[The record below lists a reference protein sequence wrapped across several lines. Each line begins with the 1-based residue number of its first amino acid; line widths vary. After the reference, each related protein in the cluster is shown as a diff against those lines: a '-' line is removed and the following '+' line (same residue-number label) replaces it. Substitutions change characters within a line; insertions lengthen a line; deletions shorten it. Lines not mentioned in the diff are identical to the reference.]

1 MPINYRDF
9 DLLIERAGEAYK
21 ARVVDSPAGE
31 AVARLDLPF
40 SESDVEQFFVQIGH
54 SRLIESPQTQ
64 KMREFGQLLFEATFS
79 GDVRD
84 RLLESLNEVTR
95 KGEGLRI
102 RLRTGDIPKLTNL
115 PWEFMYDASLGR
127 FLALSIETP
136 LVRYLDIPRDIQ
148 PLTIRPPLRILA
160 MISSP
165 RDFPTLNVQKEWENL
180 QESLSRLESRGMVAL
195 TRLEKPTLQM
205 LQRQLRREQYHIFH
219 FIGHG
224 IFSKQYQDGFL
235 LFEDELREG
244 HRVSSRDLGILLHDH
259 PYLRLAVLNACEGAR
274 ISLEDQFSGTAQN
287 LMQQGLP
294 AVIAMQFRITDIA
307 AITLAREFY
316 AALADGYPVD
326 AALTE
331 ARKAIK
337 THGNDL
343 EWGTPVL
350 YMRAPNGQIFD
361 VESMQS
367 SPKITKTEAVPDTA
381 TETKL
386 ATLYTEGLEA
396 FYLREWKNAVTKFK
410 TILSITSSYKD
421 TASKLEVAQHRLK
434 VNTLDEQAQSA
445 EAKGNW
451 DIAIKALDTLVKE
464 FPEQNI
470 FISRLEYARK
480 QLRLK
485 TLYAEVQQLA
495 KAKKYLAVIQ
505 AFREIH
511 SLDANY
517 PDPDNLLS
525 VAEEASA
532 ALKKQSEL
540 ESLYQ
545 NALHAIDASDW
556 GKARTILNQIQ
567 SRQAGYRETER
578 LLQRTNEEIAR
589 IQRQQQEEDKVS
601 SLYIQAENLLH
612 RKQWQKSLEKVE
624 EIFKL
629 FPAFNDPKQI
639 ASQARTELEKA
650 KEETEKQDQ
659 LAGLYAEA
667 VKANQAGEY
676 KQALEKWMQ
685 IHAIDGN
692 YPDRQ
697 KVQASASRMLKK
709 LSKPEGFTRRPRVTE
724 IDTGRTDSLNIEI
737 TKQTLKAFV
746 IFSLA
751 RAILE
756 LIFKVAGLSSLI
768 DQSMGGYSASI
779 IYLTSFGFLTG
790 TALWWIFSNGFI
802 PKIWKSW
809 ASITLTSI
817 IAIGGMFLGAILLFS
832 RGAGNWVW
840 ILAWAI
846 IGPSI
851 GLILAWNVRQGML
864 SLPQRLFWQFPVI
877 WAIAFIIGQQIA
889 SEIDINLATFGFDRH
904 NEITLILETGIAGL
918 IGSMFTFIQ
927 LKLNQPVRRKSNIIA
942 TSALFIVIIAFTF
955 ATGLQSLQRNFVTDP
970 FAGAIGDWESRDP
983 VDDSYLSLSIRR
995 SLFTGQYMITYRDSR
1010 EGHCL
1015 NKPGSSTLTKKVLT
1029 RFISEQFNF
1038 KCDATPSVSY
1048 TKRIQLIYNPDFDS
1062 LVSSFGTTAWERK

>member
-1 MPINYRDF
+1 M
-9 DLLIERAGEAYK
+9 
-21 ARVVDSPAGE
+21 
-31 AVARLDLPF
+31 
-40 SESDVEQFFVQIGH
+40 EQFFVQIGH
-54 SRLIESPQTQ
+54 SRLIESSQAQ

-84 RLLESLNEVTR
+84 RLRESLNEVTR

-102 RLRTGDIPKLTNL
+102 RLRTGDIPELTNL

-127 FLALSIETP
+127 FLALSIDTP
-136 LVRYLDIPRDIQ
+136 LVRYLDTPRDIQ
-148 PLTIRPPLRILA
+148 PLAIRPPLRILA

-180 QESLSRLESRGMVAL
+180 QESLSRLESRGLVAL

-205 LQRQLRREQYHIFH
+205 LQRQLRREHYHIFH
-219 FIGHG
+219 FVGHG
-224 IFSKQYQDGFL
+224 VFSKQYQDGFL

-361 VESMQS
+361 VESIQS
-367 SPKITKTEAVPDTA
+367 TPKSTKAETITDAA

-396 FYLREWKNAVTKFK
+396 FYLQEWENAVTKFK
-410 TILSITSSYKD
+410 SILSITGSYKD
-421 TASKLEVAQHRLK
+421 TASKLELAQHRLK
-434 VNTLDEQAQSA
+434 INTLDKKAQAA
-445 EAKGNW
+445 EANGNW
-451 DIAIKALDTLVKE
+451 EVATKSLETLVKE
-464 FPEQNI
+464 FPEQNS
-470 FISRLEYARK
+470 FVSRLENARK
-480 QLRLK
+480 QLRLRN
-485 TLYAEVQQLA
+485 LYAEVQQLA
-495 KAKKYLAVIQ
+495 KAEKWLAVIQ

-517 PDPDNLLS
+517 PDPDNLFS

-532 ALKKQSEL
+532 TLKMQSEL

-545 NALHAIDASDW
+545 NALQAIDTSEW
-556 GKARTILNQIQ
+556 TKAQTILNQIQ
-567 SRQAGYRETER
+567 SKKTGYRETER
-578 LLQRTNEEIAR
+578 LLQRANEEIER
-589 IQRQQQEEDKVS
+589 TERQRQEEDKVS

-624 EIFKL
+624 EIFRL
-629 FPAFNDPKQI
+629 FPGFDDPKHI
-639 ASQARTELEKA
+639 ASQARSELEKA
-650 KEETEKQDQ
+650 KKESEKQDR
-659 LAGLYAEA
+659 LAELYAEA

-676 KQALEKWMQ
+676 QQALEKWKQ
-685 IHAIDGN
+685 IRALDEN

-697 KVQASASRMLKK
+697 RVQASASRMLKK
-709 LSKPEGFTRRPRVTE
+709 LSKPEGFARRPRATE
-724 IDTGRTDSLNIEI
+724 IDTGRTGSLDIEI

-768 DQSMGGYSASI
+768 DQSMGGHSANI
-779 IYLTSFGFLTG
+779 IYLASFGFLTG
-790 TALWWIFSNGFI
+790 TALWWTFSNGFI

-809 ASITLTSI
+809 GSITLTST
-817 IAIGGMFLGAILLFS
+817 IAIVGMFFGAILLFS

-846 IGPSI
+846 IGPI
-851 GLILAWNVRQGML
+851 TGLILAWNIRQGTAT
-864 SLPQRLFWQFPVI
+864 SNQKLFWQLPII
-877 WAIAFIIGQQIA
+877 WLIAFILGQQIA
-889 SEIDINLATFGFDRH
+889 SEFNSFLSSRDFDWHNMISLA
-904 NEITLILETGIAGL
+904 LESGIAGL
-918 IGSMFTFIQ
+918 IGSTFTLIQ
-927 LKLNQPVRRKSNIIA
+927 FQPDQTQRKKLNY
-942 TSALFIVIIAFTF
+942 F
-955 ATGLQSLQRNFVTDP
+955 ATGILLVTSIAIILLTGGQQIQRNLAIKG
-970 FAGAIGDWESRDP
+970 FAGAIGEWRAKDP
-983 VDDSYLSLSIRR
+983 SDLSNLSLSIQR
-995 SLFTGQYMITYRDSR
+995 SLFTGEYTVTYFDDSFK
-1010 EGHCL
+1010 HCHNGPAGGTLVKKIAESGL
-1015 NKPGSSTLTKKVLT
+1015 NASISLRCENHMLTVFQT
-1029 RFISEQFNF
+1029 FYFIYDPN
-1038 KCDATPSVSY
+1038 K
-1048 TKRIQLIYNPDFDS
+1048 DS
-1062 LVSSFGTTAWERK
+1062 LVNKLNESIRWERK